1 MLLLSSTVN
10 EESRTKPPFENWH
23 IFSSAV
29 LTHATLSKINECTF
43 KMEGF
48 GTTSLFLSHSSV
60 SQTDFWKPET
70 LSHMWHMSRE
80 PWKLWDQL
88 AIKVGANIAVGHLL
102 GPTSFQKSYLHCMHY
117 YPCKSKV
124 SELILCP

>member
-1 MLLLSSTVN
+1 
-10 EESRTKPPFENWH
+10 
-23 IFSSAV
+23 
-29 LTHATLSKINECTF
+29 
-43 KMEGF
+43 MEGF
-48 GTTSLFLSHSSV
+48 GTTLLSHSSV

-102 GPTSFQKSYLHCMHY
+102 GPTSFQKSYLHCIHY
-117 YPCKSKV
+117 YPCKSNV